1 MTFATAGGILAESRA
16 GSLRRPSLSGPRGQE
31 EQMAAD
37 KVRWGVLGPGRIAEK
52 VLGEGI
58 HAGNASFVAV
68 ASRDRSRARSFAERF
83 EIPKVHDS
91 YEALLADPGVDAL
104 YIATPNSLHHSMTM
118 RALAAGKHV
127 LCEKPYTRHPNEVV
141 EAFDAAEAK
150 GLVLMEA
157 FMWRHTPE
165 VKRFLELLPEIGELR
180 SIRSTFAFAMET
192 TQDVRLEPGL
202 DGGSLMDVGCYCVS
216 GSRLVAG
223 TDPVS
228 VEGEQ
233 KLGSSKVDVE
243 FSGLLR
249 FPSGVVAQIGC
260 GFTYDH
266 RSLEAIGSRDTL
278 RMRDPWLAQP
288 AGLWLGDREITV
300 ATGDRYR
307 LEIENMGDAILGRGR
322 PLLGRADA
330 LGQAR
335 TIDALYQAAASGGR
349 VTLA

>member
-1 MTFATAGGILAESRA
+1 MQGPVAGPAIPIGA
-16 GSLRRPSLSGPRGQE
+16 RGQE

-37 KVRWGVLGPGRIAEK
+37 KVRWGILGPGRIAEK
-52 VLGEGI
+52 ALGEGI
-58 HAGNASFVAV
+58 HAGNASLVAV
-68 ASRDRSRARSFAERF
+68 ASRDRSRARSFAEHF
-83 EIPKVHDS
+83 EIPKVHES
-91 YEALLADPGVDAL
+91 YEALLADPGVDAV

-118 RALAAGKHV
+118 QALAAGKHV

-165 VKRFLELLPEIGELR
+165 VKRFMELLPQVGEIE
-180 SIRSTFAFAMET
+180 SIRSTFAFTLERTA
-192 TQDVRLEPGL
+192 DVRLDPKL
-202 DGGSLMDVGCYCVS
+202 NGGSLMDVGCYCVS
-216 GSRLVAG
+216 GSRLAAG
-223 TDPVS
+223 TDPVG

-233 KLGSSKVDVE
+233 KLGPSGVDVE

-249 FPSGVVAQIGC
+249 FPSGAVAQIGC

-266 RSLEAIGSRDTL
+266 RSLEAIGSRNTL
-278 RMRDPWLAQP
+278 RMRDPWLAEP
-288 AGLWLGDREITV
+288 FELWLGDRRIDV

-307 LEIENMGDAILGRGR
+307 LEIENMGDAILGRGK
-322 PLLGRADA
+322 PLLGRADS

-335 TIDALYQAAASGGR
+335 TIDALYQAAASGRR
-349 VTLA
+349 VTLV